1 LHRLQIHRHIAICV
15 GERSIPPRSRRI
27 WLLLLLLLLL
37 LLIHVPRR
45 RLLSLLLLLLIS
57 VATTLPTIRSITNSP
72 ITLNKPRGPLLLL
85 L

>member
-27 WLLLLLLLLL
+27 WLLLLLLLL